1 MTMIDLR
8 EQISRI
14 MNMDNTESFDPATAS
29 LQALALLITSIGG
42 AMGAGII
49 GICDI
54 AMAGSTTVLDC
65 GNLAGLYPDDIF
77 ESGYEAIHLFNAD
90 VPRAA
95 PEMEKRA
102 VVNFNG
108 TTGRVTTQAFSA
120 NVEGG
125 DAILLLPKH
134 TSSRI
139 VAVGRCDSIPDTA
152 TLVDARRTEAND
164 HFNGHL
170 LTIFDTQA
178 DMGQTRVITDQVLA
192 TNSLALHPAL
202 EAAAV
207 GLDLFYVIWADK
219 VDPVPAANEVRN
231 EFAFDA
237 TGSKASTPVYA
248 ATNTADLY
256 RYLKGL
262 MGTRIIATGTLTTSS
277 MTVPV
282 DNARTEGND
291 HFKDCRIMT
300 LTGGAALQPRPIGR
314 FAAGGTFYL
323 DEPFTVLPGTVA
335 YVILEGDYP
344 YQRLL
349 DILNT
354 VLAQLELNE
363 TGTTLTTD
371 GTEQNIYINN
381 APAGL
386 LEPKALKLNTTN
398 MQAGDE
404 IRLRTYYRVAPAGGL
419 VKQGEIVLSGAQDPA
434 LKLIALEANRH
445 GYRITIERLLGTDR
459 TYEWEIM
466 YAD

>member
-1 MTMIDLR
+1 MTIDTR
-8 EQISRI
+8 ELLSRI
-14 MNMDNTESFDPATAS
+14 MNMDNTESFDPAVAS
-29 LQALALLITSIGG
+29 LQALGLLITSIGG

-49 GICDI
+49 GVCDTG
-54 AMAGSTTVLDC
+54 MAASTTQLDC
-65 GNLAGLYPDDIF
+65 GNLAGIYPDDIF

-95 PEMEKRA
+95 PEMEKRP

-108 TTGRVTTQAFSA
+108 TTGRVTVQAFSA
-120 NVEGG
+120 VAEG
-125 DAILLLPKH
+125 DDVILLLPKH
-134 TSSRI
+134 ISSRI
-139 VAVGRCDSIPDTA
+139 VAVGRCDSIPNTV
-152 TLVDARRTEAND
+152 TLTDARRTEAND

-192 TNSLALHPAL
+192 TNSLTLHPAL

-219 VDPVPAANEVRN
+219 VDPVPAADEVRN

-237 TGSKASTPVYA
+237 IGSKASTPVYA
-248 ATNTADLY
+248 ATNTADVY
-256 RYLKGL
+256 RYLKAML
-262 MGTRIIATGTLTTSS
+262 GTSIIASGTLTVSS
-277 MTVPV
+277 ATEPV
-282 DNARTEGND
+282 DAARTEAND
-291 HFKDCRIMT
+291 HFKGCRIMT
-300 LTGGAALQPRPIGR
+300 LTGTVALQPRPIGR

-323 DEPFTVLPGTVA
+323 DEPFTALPGTVA

-371 GTEQNIYINN
+371 GTVQNIYINN
-381 APAGL
+381 APAGA
-386 LEPKALKLNTTN
+386 LEPKALKLDTTN
-398 MQAGDE
+398 MQAGDQ
-404 IRLRTYYRVAPAGGL
+404 IRLRSNYRVVPGGNL
-419 VKQGEIVLSGAQDPA
+419 IKQGEIVLSGAQDPA
-434 LKLIALEANRH
+434 LKLIELEANRH
-445 GYRITIERLLGTDR
+445 GYSITIERLAGTDR
-459 TYEWEIM
+459 TYGWGIM